1 MKNGKENA
9 QGVSTSPVR
18 RAVLSRGS
26 EPKSTNIMGGSAQLC
41 DYRFTSPCLS
51 YTIVISALPYV
62 NPCGVL
68 PLSSSVPRVRP

>member
-26 EPKSTNIMGGSAQLC
+26 EPKSTNVMGGPAQ
-41 DYRFTSPCLS
+41 
-51 YTIVISALPYV
+51 
-62 NPCGVL
+62 
-68 PLSSSVPRVRP
+68 